1 MTIDK
6 EFTSRFV
13 GAESIEARTGLQGL
27 PEPSGIAMVQDIES
41 VEWGA
46 KAMEVWEEINNN
58 ESVDVYGLIQLI
70 KEDIKEQSSKW
81 KADNEGDPFPLLHM
95 TICDKAVINLR
106 PTAIRNSND
115 KDNFAEAMKTVSE
128 KICSDLEMKPYMS
141 VLCGEAWSCCLRNS
155 FIKKIACIPQEARS
169 RIIESMLNDT
179 MKQFGGISNIPED
192 HPAVVKYDIMML
204 SFQFKSNNGS
214 AHIMYTMPINDDEEV
229 TSDETG
235 ILNDSKETEDR
246 GGRFHI
252 CTNRYKKIG
261 NYDSSKFKT
270 KD

>member
-13 GAESIEARTGLQGL
+13 GAGSIEAKTGLQGL
-27 PEPSGIAMVQDIES
+27 PEPSGVAIVQDIKN

-70 KEDIKEQSSKW
+70 KKDIKEQSSKW
-81 KADNEGDPFPLLHM
+81 KADNEGDSFPLLHM

-106 PTAIRNSND
+106 PTAIRSSKD
-115 KDNFAEAMKTVSE
+115 KDQFAEALKTISE
-128 KICSDLEMKPYMS
+128 KICYDLEIKPYMS

-155 FIKKIACIPQEARS
+155 FIKKIECIPQEARS
-169 RIIESMLNDT
+169 RIIESVLADT
-179 MKQFGGISNIPED
+179 MEQFGGISNIPED
-192 HPAVVKYDIMML
+192 HPAVVKYDVMIL

-214 AHIMYTMPINDDEEV
+214 AHVMYTSNINDDEEI
-229 TSDETG
+229 TSDEIE
-235 ILNDSKETEDR
+235 ILNDSKETENR

-252 CTNRYKKIG
+252 CTNKYKKIG
-261 NYDSSKFKT
+261 NYDSSKFKIE
-270 KD
+270 D